1 MKRFYVFFAVL
12 SLLYLSLF
20 FAPNVFG
27 QRRGG
32 GNSSARESYT
42 GTVLSYGTGLNTRA
56 VTRTF
61 TLGITGET
69 SNEDAARFL
78 GILQSRGQSALL
90 NEIDDEDL
98 GYFSVGAQL
107 GRRLNVVRESVEG
120 GQRRIFIVFERW
132 TEFAELRGGYRSL
145 DYPFGVIELIIDER
159 TGRGEG
165 TYIAAAKIR
174 WTRNGNDA
182 NQVEVENF
190 ATFPARLL
198 GVRRSGGRGR

>member
-20 FAPNVFG
+20 FAPNAFG
-27 QRRGG
+27 QRRRGG
-32 GNSSARESYT
+32 SSARESYT

-78 GILQSRGQSALL
+78 GILQNRGQSALL
-90 NEIDDEDL
+90 SEIDDEDL

>member
-1 MKRFYVFFAVL
+1 MKRFYVFFGA
-12 SLLYLSLF
+12 LLLIYLSLF

-27 QRRGG
+27 QR
-32 GNSSARESYT
+32 NQARETYT

-69 SNEDAARFL
+69 SDEDAVRFL
-78 GILQSRGQSALL
+78 GILQNRGQSALRS
-90 NEIDDEDL
+90 EIDDEDL
-98 GYFSVGAQL
+98 GYFSVGSQL

-174 WTRNGNDA
+174 WTRSGSDA

-190 ATFPARLL
+190 ATYPARLL
-198 GVRRSGGRGR
+198 GVRRTGRRGR